1 LRSFEFKKSYEELK
15 INDRVYRIDLSDDKV
30 KEYRKVFVEFHDQ
43 SVLIQNVDGEDQE
56 QLFDKSKEMVT
67 KVIDTLLGA
76 GSFVTLYE
84 ESGNS
89 LLNMVDLVAC
99 LTDVVREKTEEFQTS
114 NLDKYLKKPKGKKK

>member
-67 KVIDTLLGA
+67 KVIDTLLGT
-76 GSFVTLYE
+76 GSFATLYE

>member
-1 LRSFEFKKSYEELK
+1 MK